1 MKIICL
7 FTMSIILFCGCNIL
21 SQKAGTSDSSA
32 LNKHFSESV
41 YNVKNF
47 GVKGDGVTDDT
58 HAIQEVLDYVMDHG
72 GGTVYF
78 PKGLYRLATIQ
89 ERYRVRG
96 HLIIK
101 PKSSGSGT
109 RDYVMIKLLGEN
121 CVVTPCSYANHTS
134 EDKSDVWS
142 NGTVLFSDTLGELYT
157 DTKKLPVSLL
167 AVGTG
172 DNLYSMNQAV
182 VRLQDLAFQVK
193 AKEGKYPYLSGLNM
207 AYAATVYTDNVL
219 IYSSARNV
227 ALTSP
232 SRDGHY
238 SAGFIGPRLWCNPE
252 QELRNIYVKSAFRY
266 GFVFSEH
273 MNGNNL
279 SVWNCENA
287 YVFSKMDHSCWFG
300 RIHAQNCKNIITSL
314 DTDFAG
320 HVKGQSFLQIEQV
333 GIEINNGQEPKDFNY
348 QNFVVDPCNNLYG
361 LLFYHIVKSNV
372 GAASQYYN
380 FVGGHNVKASS
391 LYCELSK

>member
-1 MKIICL
+1 MKIIYIFL
-7 FTMSIILFCGCNIL
+7 VSVTLFCGC
-21 SQKAGTSDSSA
+21 DSSSRKTGMSNLSV
-32 LNKHFSESV
+32 LNKSFSERV
-41 YNVKNF
+41 YNVKDFN
-47 GVKGDGVTDDT
+47 VRGDGVTDDT
-58 HAIQEVLDYVMDHG
+58 EAIQKVLDYVMDHG
-72 GGTVYF
+72 GGTIYF

-89 ERYRVRG
+89 ERYRVKG

-101 PKSSGSGT
+101 PKSRGSGI
-109 RDYVMIKLLGEN
+109 RDYVMIKLTGEN

-134 EDKSDVWS
+134 EDKAEVWK

-157 DTKKLPVSLL
+157 DTNELPVSVL

-193 AKEGKYPYLSGLNM
+193 AEEGKYPYLSGVNM

-219 IYSSARNV
+219 IYSSVRNV

-232 SRDGHY
+232 SRDGHF
-238 SAGFIGPRLWCNPE
+238 SAGFIGPHLWCNPE

-279 SVWNCENA
+279 SAWNCDNA

-314 DTDFAG
+314 DKDFAG
-320 HVKGQSFLQIEQV
+320 HTKGQSFLQIQQV
-333 GIEINNGQEPKDFNY
+333 GIEVNSGQDPKDFNY
-348 QNFVVDPCNNLYG
+348 EHFVVDPDNLLYG
-361 LLFYHIVKSNV
+361 SFSYHIVKSNV
-372 GAASQYYN
+372 GADNNYYSS
-380 FVGGHNVKASS
+380 VGADNMKALS
-391 LYCELSK
+391 LY

>member
-1 MKIICL
+1 MKIIYIFL
-7 FTMSIILFCGCNIL
+7 VSVTLFCGCDSS
-21 SQKAGTSDSSA
+21 SQKTEMSNLSVLKKS
-32 LNKHFSESV
+32 FTERV
-41 YNVKNF
+41 YNVKDYN
-47 GVKGDGVTDDT
+47 VKGDGVTDDT
-58 HAIQEVLDYVMDHG
+58 EAIQKVLDYVMDHG

-89 ERYRVRG
+89 ERHRVKG

-101 PKSSGSGT
+101 PKSSGSGI
-109 RDYVMIKLLGEN
+109 RDYVMIKLTGEN

-134 EDKSDVWS
+134 EDKAEVWK

-157 DTKKLPVSLL
+157 DTNELPVSVL

-182 VRLQDLAFQVK
+182 VRLQDLAFQIK
-193 AKEGKYPYLSGLNM
+193 AEEGKYPYLSGVNM

-219 IYSSARNV
+219 IYSSVRNV

-232 SRDGHY
+232 SRDGHF
-238 SAGFIGPRLWCNPE
+238 SAGFIGPHLWCNPE

-279 SVWNCENA
+279 SAWNCDNA

-320 HVKGQSFLQIEQV
+320 HTKGQSFLQIQQV
-333 GIEINNGQEPKDFNY
+333 GIEVNSGQDPKDFNY
-348 QNFVVDPCNNLYG
+348 EHFVVDPDNLLYG
-361 LLFYHIVKSNV
+361 SFSYHIVKSNV
-372 GAASQYYN
+372 GADNNYYSS
-380 FVGGHNVKASS
+380 VGADNMKALS
-391 LYCELSK
+391 LY